1 MIIRQSKNDEA
12 THYAEYRRSL
22 KQGQLQRFLFSDN
35 SRVCGRIYIVIESL
49 FRYTI
54 NRPNILAPN
63 RPVG

>member
-1 MIIRQSKNDEA
+1 M
-12 THYAEYRRSL
+12 
-22 KQGQLQRFLFSDN
+22 QRFLFSDN